1 MPATFVAM
9 SPSAHAQA
17 AVIRDIRVEGNRR
30 MEAETIRTYL
40 RLNVGD
46 RYDAGRA
53 DDSIR
58 SLFSTGL
65 FSDVRITPN
74 GSTLVVSVVENPIIA
89 QVAFEGNSEVDKAT
103 LEAEVQLKPRAVF
116 TRAKAQADVQRI
128 LDVYRR
134 QGRFAAQVS
143 PKLIE
148 LDNNRVNVVFEITEG
163 QATKVKSI
171 AFVGNRAFSD
181 SQLRDIVT
189 TTQSGWFDFLKGT
202 NVYDP
207 DRLNLDKELL
217 RQYYQKNGY
226 ADARIVSAGAE
237 LDRDGSGFFITF
249 VIEEGEL
256 YNFGTVS
263 IESKLPQL
271 DTAPL
276 QKEILTYQGKLFN
289 LQQIDKTAEA
299 LTIRVNELGYAF
311 GRVRPRTDRDPAVR
325 AINIVYVV
333 EEGPRVYIE
342 RININGNQRTHDYV
356 IRREFRVA
364 EGDAYNPLLVE
375 NAKKRIQNLG
385 FFKAVDIRRRPGSA
399 QDRVVLDVELQE
411 QSTGELSFGAGYS
424 SSEGVIGDISITERN
439 LLGRG
444 QFLRFGVQASKSSQ
458 NYNIAFTE
466 PRFLGTNIA
475 AGFDIFRKQQTET
488 DQTPY
493 RSTTT
498 GFGLRANF
506 PITEALWINTGYTFS
521 HNTFAV
527 TNRYISSSATSD
539 SVSTA
544 IKQACGITGAG
555 LAGPIAAPDDTNSE
569 FCKDSYITSMASVG
583 FTLDHRNHPKN
594 PNKGYYVAAG
604 VDFAGL
610 GGDTKFARFNGEV
623 RAYYP
628 LGEKVTLVGRI
639 AAGHIMGLGGEDVR
653 LLDMFYRGG
662 ETIRG
667 FNRLGYGPRDIG
679 SINKDALGGT
689 SHWVATAEVRFPLP
703 FLPDELGMSAAVFA
717 DAGSLFGTSDEIK
730 AALGANLLDSSE
742 VRSSVGIGIL
752 WNSPLGPL
760 RFDYAYAL
768 SKNPNDKLQPFRFGA
783 STKF

>member
-1 MPATFVAM
+1 MLALALAGAVMPAAFVAT

-46 RYDAGRA
+46 RYDPGRA
-53 DDSIR
+53 DESIR

-65 FSDVRITPN
+65 FSDVRIAPD
-74 GSTLVVSVVENPIIA
+74 GATLVVVVVENPIIA

-263 IESKLPQL
+263 IESKLAQL

-311 GRVRPRTDRDPAVR
+311 GRVRPRTDRDPAIR

-385 FFKAVDIRRRPGSA
+385 FFKGVDIRRRPGSA
-399 QDRVVLDVELQE
+399 QDRVILDVDVQE

-506 PITEALWINTGYTFS
+506 PISEALWINTSYTLS
-521 HNTFAV
+521 HNTFGVSQAYLPTSSLAV
-527 TNRYISSSATSD
+527 R
-539 SVSTA
+539 
-544 IKQACGITGAG
+544 QACGLSGAE
-555 LAGPIAAPDDTNSE
+555 LTNPTVTSCE
-569 FCKDSYITSMASVG
+569 DSYITSMASVG

-604 VDFAGL
+604 VDLAGL
-610 GGDTKFARFNGEV
+610 GGDTRFARFNGEV

-628 LGEKVTLVGRI
+628 LGEKVTLVGRL

-667 FNRLGYGPRDIG
+667 FNRLGYGPRDLVSG
-679 SINKDALGGT
+679 TALGGT
-689 SHWVATAEVRFPLP
+689 THWVATAEVRFPLP
-703 FLPDELGMSAAVFA
+703 FLPDELGMSGAVFA
-717 DAGSLFGTSDEIK
+717 DAGSLFGVPDSI
-730 AALGANLLDSSE
+730 AALSGPNFNLRDSSS
-742 VRSSVGIGIL
+742 VRSSIGVGLL

-768 SKNPNDKLQPFRFGA
+768 SKDPNDKLQPFRFGA